1 MSDDSTH
8 PLTLLPD
15 ETQRR
20 GALVLRTLPILLIP
34 VVASLITVVLL
45 VITVGVPFQSIDPPQ
60 RDSPFVPLIPIVVT
74 IIFLSALIILVRLG
88 RPTISALLL
97 IGVWTLFTTLGAL
110 RESVTSYQPALL
122 IVPICLAGLLID
134 RAASVSLAALATLLV
149 GSLALLEVAGH
160 AVTPNPPPPFIA
172 TFIASNRPY
181 LALGFWAGLFWT
193 VAALTSLLA
202 GGLQRALTQSR
213 AQAQQLS
220 LLSTQLEARVAAQT
234 AELAQRAAR
243 AEALYE
249 VSRALTRTLDLS
261 QVLDLIAEQAAR
273 LLRFDSSL
281 VLLVDP
287 ETAMPRLLS
296 AYRAPADDDFM
307 RYIEQQVAPQ
317 IFDPLTAP
325 PATTTVHWPADTDN
339 GSASPKSAALVLPM
353 LYGERVAGVLVLIDL
368 MQRAE
373 RSADDLA
380 LAEGFASQAAVAIVN
395 AQLLAQSHET
405 ATLEERTR
413 LAREIHDTLAQGLTG
428 IVVQLGAAQRALA
441 ATSEDTDQHL
451 DLAQRM
457 AREALAEARRSVWN
471 LRAPA
476 LERGDLADALRGL
489 VARPLQPETAAHFTQ
504 RGTPWPLPP
513 SVESAL
519 LRVAQEALVNVAK
532 HARAT
537 DVHVLLEYTPADV
550 RLRISDNGCGFDPTL
565 VQQRSVAPSFAG
577 GFGLLG
583 MRERI
588 NGLGGTL
595 TLANADGADVL
606 AIVPRTEAAPH
617 PLDASTNVRARTLQE
632 Q

>member
-1 MSDDSTH
+1 MSDDSAH
-8 PLTLLPD
+8 VAALPPD

-34 VVASLITVVLL
+34 LFASLITALLL
-45 VITVGVPFQSIDPPQ
+45 VMTVGLPFQPALRRPE
-60 RDSPFVPLIPIVVT
+60 RLFFGPLIPIVVT

-97 IGVWTLFTTLGAL
+97 IGVWTLFTTLSTL
-110 RESVTSYQPALL
+110 RESVTSYEPALL
-122 IVPICLAGLLID
+122 IVPICVAGLLID
-134 RAASVSLAALATLLV
+134 RAACVSLAALGTLLV
-149 GSLALLEVAGH
+149 GSVALLEANGLRLPASAPPIVAAFIEANASYI
-160 AVTPNPPPPFIA
+160 AV
-172 TFIASNRPY
+172 
-181 LALGFWAGLFWT
+181 GFWTGLFWT
-193 VAALTSLLA
+193 VAALTSMLS

-220 LLSTQLEARVAAQT
+220 QLSAQLEARVAEQT

-249 VSRALTRTLDLS
+249 VSRALTSTLDLS

-273 LLRFDSSL
+273 LLRFDASL
-281 VLLVDP
+281 VLLAEP
-287 ETAMPRLLS
+287 ERTTPRRLS
-296 AYRAPADDDFM
+296 AYHLPADDGFM
-307 RYIEQQVAPQ
+307 RYIEQQIAPQ
-317 IFDPLTAP
+317 MFDPASP
-325 PATTTVHWPADTDN
+325 QRSPITVRWPADAAVD
-339 GSASPKSAALVLPM
+339 ALSAALALPM
-353 LYGERVAGVLVLIDL
+353 RYGATVAGVLVLIDL
-368 MQRAE
+368 TQPAE

-395 AQLLAQSHET
+395 AQLLARSRET
-405 ATLEERTR
+405 ATLEERAR

-428 IVVQLGAAQRALA
+428 IVLQLGAAQRALA
-441 ATSEDTDQHL
+441 AASEDAEQHL

-471 LRAPA
+471 MRVPA

-489 VARPLQPETAAHFTQ
+489 ASRPLHGETSAVFEQ

-532 HARAT
+532 HANASEVR
-537 DVHVLLEYTPADV
+537 VLLEYTPADV
-550 RLRISDNGCGFDPTL
+550 RLRISDNGDGFDPAA
-565 VQQRSVAPSFAG
+565 VQARGVASELTG

-588 NGLGGTL
+588 SALGGTL
-595 TLANADGADVL
+595 SLTSEQGAAVL
-606 AIVPRTEAAPH
+606 AIVPRSSSEQP
-617 PLDASTNVRARTLQE
+617 DDVRVASRGRTLQE
-632 Q
+632 QAT